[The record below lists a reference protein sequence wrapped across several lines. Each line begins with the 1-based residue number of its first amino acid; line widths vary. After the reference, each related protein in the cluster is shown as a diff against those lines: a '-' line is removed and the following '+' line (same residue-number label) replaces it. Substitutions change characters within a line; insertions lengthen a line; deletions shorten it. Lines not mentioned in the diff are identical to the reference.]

1 MSALQ
6 YYKPLDGVRG
16 MAALMVMWF
25 HFNWVGN
32 SLLVRFISK
41 TAVFGQTGVILFFVL
56 SGFLITRILL
66 SKKGNTTHFFSNF
79 YIRRTLRIFPLY
91 FLFLGIYYFVVPL
104 VYHTPFIP
112 FSQQVYYWTYL
123 QSFSQTFGWNA
134 KGPDHYWSL
143 SVEEH
148 FYLFWP
154 CLIYFMNLKQI
165 KQAVLALI
173 GLGLIMGIVL
183 VRAGYP
189 VFYWTFTNI
198 DLLALGALLAVFEA
212 ENALAG
218 KTAGHIRKIAIGI
231 SILLIPLWAIFGG
244 LENPAIQV
252 IKPLLICAPYFLLI
266 FELIRP
272 QGHPRLK
279 KLFSRPFLTYTG
291 KISYG
296 LYVYHPLC
304 YWILARAALSD
315 YLVVNLLISV
325 AASYAVATLSFYF
338 FERPFLALKAKF
350 G

>member
-32 SLLVRFISK
+32 SLLVKFIGK

-66 SKKGNTTHFFSNF
+66 FNKGNTKHYFSNF

-91 FLFLGIYYFVVPL
+91 FLFLGIYYFLVPL
-104 VYHTPFIP
+104 IYHIPFIP
-112 FSQQVYYWTYL
+112 FSQQIYYWTYL
-123 QSFSQTFGWNA
+123 QSFSETFGWNA

-165 KQAVLALI
+165 KRTVLGLI
-173 GLGLIMGIVL
+173 GLGLILGILL

-198 DLLALGALLAVFEA
+198 DLLAIGALLAVFEA
-212 ENALAG
+212 ENELTG
-218 KTAGHIRKIAIGI
+218 KTATLIRKIAIGL
-231 SILLIPLWAIFGG
+231 SICLIPLWVIFGG
-244 LENPAIQV
+244 SENPVIQV
-252 IKPLLICAPYFLLI
+252 IKPLLICSPYFLLI
-266 FELIRP
+266 FLLIRP
-272 QGHPRLK
+272 KGNSWLK
-279 KLFSRPFLTYTG
+279 NFFSRPFLTYTG

-296 LYVYHPLC
+296 LYVFHPLC
-304 YWILARAALSD
+304 YWIVARAALSN
-315 YLVVNLLISV
+315 YLLGNLLISV
-325 AASYAVATLSFYF
+325 SVSYAVATLSYYL
-338 FERPFLALKAKF
+338 FEKQFLSLKAKF
-350 G
+350 E

>member
-16 MAALMVMWF
+16 IAALMVMWF

-66 SKKGNTTHFFSNF
+66 SNKGNTAHFFSNF

-104 VYHTPFIP
+104 VYHIPVIP

-165 KQAVLALI
+165 KRTVLALI
-173 GLGLIMGIVL
+173 GLALLLGVVL
-183 VRAGYP
+183 VRTGYP

-212 ENALAG
+212 ENALNG
-218 KTAGHIRKIAIGI
+218 KTAAIVRAIAIAL
-231 SILLIPLWAIFGG
+231 SILLIPLWVIFGG
-244 LENPAIQV
+244 L
-252 IKPLLICAPYFLLI
+252 
-266 FELIRP
+266 
-272 QGHPRLK
+272 
-279 KLFSRPFLTYTG
+279 
-291 KISYG
+291 
-296 LYVYHPLC
+296 
-304 YWILARAALSD
+304 
-315 YLVVNLLISV
+315 
-325 AASYAVATLSFYF
+325 
-338 FERPFLALKAKF
+338 
-350 G
+350 

>member
-1 MSALQ
+1 MSGLQ

-25 HFNWVGN
+25 HFNWMGN
-32 SLLVRFISK
+32 SLLVRYISK

-66 SKKGNTTHFFSNF
+66 YQKGNTTHYFRNF

-104 VYHTPFIP
+104 VYHLPVIP
-112 FSQQVYYWTYL
+112 FGQQVYYWTYL

-165 KQAVLALI
+165 KRTVLALI
-173 GLGLIMGIVL
+173 ALALILGILL

-212 ENALAG
+212 GNALDG
-218 KTAGHIRKIAIGI
+218 KTATYTKRIALAL

-244 LENPAIQV
+244 LENPVIQV
-252 IKPLLICAPYFLLI
+252 LKPLLICSPFFLLI
-266 FELIRP
+266 FGLIRP
-272 QGHPRLK
+272 QGNAWLK
-279 KLFSRPFLTYTG
+279 KFFSRPFLTYTG

-304 YWILARAALSD
+304 YWIVARAALSNN
-315 YLVVNLLISV
+315 LVVNLMFSV
-325 AASYAVATLSFYF
+325 TLSYTVATLSYYF
-338 FERPFLALKAKF
+338 FEKRFLMLKAKF
-350 G
+350 E